1 MKNFD
6 CAMMNVCSL
15 VFILT
20 QSEWGVNRIFSQKE
34 TQIVEQTSGFRVSYG
49 KLNDI
54 GRQYQ

>member
-1 MKNFD
+1 MYFSY
-6 CAMMNVCSL
+6 A